1 MSREFKLDLWQREV
15 SLSYSLLFGQSTAG
29 LKVAQKLFRV
39 AVEFWDDFTRLRV
52 GSEILV
58 DRSARPKT
66 IFITQW
72 QHNCSFL
79 FASDLRKR
87 NHTAQAFPDAFSILE
102 PRLANIKD
110 SMRRWRPR
118 RKRDLFKPGYIDRF
132 TYYTQLFA
140 LFVAIVGTLG
150 VILSIVQT
158 AYAVLVANDDSIQ
171 TEIAAMSEKLD
182 VQLGALGA
190 LLNVSQEILVALQ
203 ALRPNGTA

>member
-39 AVEFWDDFTRLRV
+39 AVEFWDDFTRLRA

-79 FASDLRKR
+79 FASDLGKR
-87 NHTAQAFPDAFSILE
+87 NHTAQSFPDAFSILE

-118 RKRDLFKPGYIDRF
+118 RKRDLFKPGYSDRF

-140 LFVAIVGTLG
+140 LFIAIVGTLG

-158 AYAVLVANDDSIQ
+158 AYAVLVANDDSIK

-182 VQLGALGA
+182 VQLGA

>member
-15 SLSYSLLFGQSTAG
+15 SSSYSLLFGQSTAG

-39 AVEFWDDFTRLRV
+39 AVEFWDDFTRLRA

-58 DRSARPKT
+58 DRSERPKT

-79 FASDLRKR
+79 FASDLGKR
-87 NHTAQAFPDAFSILE
+87 NHNAQSFPDAFSILE

-118 RKRDLFKPGYIDRF
+118 RKRDLFKPGYSDRF

-140 LFVAIVGTLG
+140 LFIAIVGTLG
-150 VILSIVQT
+150 VVLSIVQT

-182 VQLGALGA
+182 FQLGA